1 MRKFQQYLLVISACL
16 YLAFILGSSFLVE
29 EERFFT
35 LVDDAMIS
43 MRYGR
48 NLANGNGL
56 VWNAGE
62 PPIQG
67 FTNPGW
73 TFVMA
78 FVHVF
83 PIEPSKVS
91 LTIMLIS
98 LAILL
103 GNILVTGSIAE
114 YFNPGSNHAPA
125 LSMILTAF
133 YFPLVF
139 WSLRGMEV
147 GLLVLLLNGALLLTL
162 SERNPCLVGLLL
174 SLAVIVRLDACIGA
188 VGIAVYSIA
197 RYRSR
202 KALLPILG
210 IAVTIAAILLFQK
223 NYFGDMLPTTYYQK
237 VAGYTIWERMQRGI
251 LAFIEFNLRDTLF
264 LFLFSVLG
272 LIHYRQSR
280 KPELLLLI
288 GLFLAQCAYSISIG
302 GDYAEPETNSANRFI
317 TLGMPPL
324 LMLFSLM
331 ADRLLT
337 DLENARSKKPP
348 STRILIPTIAFGLAS
363 LMIVSGEPWLDYAI
377 NNAPLLKADIR
388 RVKIGL
394 HIAKHTSP
402 EAMIAVHAAGQIP
415 YYSQRRTIDLL
426 GLNDPIV
433 ARGPAMG
440 EFYPGHNKWNY
451 EYSIGELKPDVIAD
465 NFAPFGDYIRA
476 NPEYQQLE
484 SDMYARFDSTL
495 IDIEALNADYQ

>member
-1 MRKFQQYLLVISACL
+1 MRKFQLFLLVISACL
-16 YLAFILGSSFLVE
+16 YLAFIFGTSFLVG

-48 NLANGNGL
+48 NLSNGNGL

-73 TFVMA
+73 TVVMA
-78 FVHVF
+78 FVHLF
-83 PIEPSKVS
+83 PIEPSKIS

-103 GNILVTGSIAE
+103 GNIPVTGKIAE
-114 YFNPGSNHAPA
+114 YFHPGSIHAPA
-125 LSMILTAF
+125 LFMILTAF

-147 GLLVLLLNGALLLTL
+147 GLLVLLLNSALLLSF
-162 SERNPCLVGLLL
+162 SENKPYLTGLLL
-174 SLAVIVRLDACIGA
+174 SLAIFVRLDASIGA
-188 VGIAVYSIA
+188 AVIAMFFITKH
-197 RYRSR
+197 RSR
-202 KALLPILG
+202 SSFTPLLMTACTVALILM
-210 IAVTIAAILLFQK
+210 LQK
-223 NYFGDMLPTTYYQK
+223 GYFGDMLPTTYYQK
-237 VAGYTIWERMQRGI
+237 VAGYTIWERMRRGI
-251 LAFIEFNLRDTLF
+251 LVAIDFNLRDFLF

-272 LIHYRQSR
+272 IIHYRQYH

-288 GLFLAQCAYSISIG
+288 GLFLSQCVYSISIG
-302 GDYAEPETNSANRFI
+302 GDYAEPETNAANRFI

-324 LMLFSLM
+324 LILFSLM

-337 DLENARSKKPP
+337 DLEKARSKKPP

-394 HIAKHTSP
+394 HIAAHTSS
-402 EAMIAVHAAGQIP
+402 EAVIAVHAAGQIP
-415 YYSQRRTIDLL
+415 YYSERTTIDLL

-433 ARGPAMG
+433 AKGPAMG

-465 NFAPFGDYIRA
+465 NFAPFGDYIRT
-476 NPEYQQLE
+476 NPDYQQLD
-484 SDMYARFDSTL
+484 SDMYARNGSPW
-495 IDIEALNADYQ
+495 IDIEGLNSEYK